1 MNIRNQVFAILLL
14 ACGLASAQIF
24 EPVAWSTSVR
34 TLEGGRLEL
43 VASAKIDAGWHV
55 YSQFIGSDGPIPTT
69 FMTPDSKDLVVQ
81 RPVREPKPITEFDKN
96 FGMELAYFSKKVDF
110 VIDAK
115 RKNQKAFTY
124 TAEVDFMVC
133 DDERCL
139 PPELVSLT
147 FKVPASNEPTPGL
160 AAKPAENSGSELGAG
175 SSSEPGDGAGSE
187 LQAGSS
193 PESAPLEPEAD
204 AASEPAK
211 PSPEVEKAE
220 AFSLWSLFGAG
231 MLGGFLALIMPC
243 IFPMIPLTVS
253 FFLKQSKSKAD
264 GIRKALL
271 YGLSINVIYVALGLL
286 VTVTFGSDALNAMA
300 TNPWFNLAFFV
311 LFVVFALSF
320 FGLFEITL
328 PSSWVNKADDQ
339 SQRSGI
345 LGIFFMAFT
354 LALVSFSCTGPLIGQ
369 LLVATAVSGELL
381 GPAVG
386 MFGFSFALSLPFI
399 LFAAFPGWLKGLP
412 KSGGWLNTVKV
423 TLGFLELAFALKF
436 LSTADM
442 VWQKHWV
449 ERELFLALWVGIAFA
464 ASLYLFGMFRLPH
477 DDEPKGGIG
486 VGRMMTGLLFSVVGF
501 YLLPGIW
508 GAPVKLVAGFPP
520 PAFYAESPLG
530 LGSGSATAAAVKLS
544 EDAHC
549 PLNLPCF
556 NDLEEARVYALQAGK
571 PLLLDFT
578 GWGCVNCRKM
588 EEEVWS
594 RPEVRKRLAE
604 DVVLVSLYVDER
616 TPLDE
621 GEVRQSE
628 TSGKTIK
635 TIGQKW
641 GDLQAQYFNANAQ
654 PYYVLMD
661 PKVQAPTAINGHT
674 AYDSDARVFL
684 DWLNQG
690 LAQFTEGK

>member
-1 MNIRNQVFAILLL
+1 MLL
-14 ACGLASAQIF
+14 ACGLASAQIL
-24 EPVAWSTSVR
+24 EPVSWSTSVR

-81 RPVREPKPITEFDKN
+81 RPVREPKAITEFDKN

-115 RKNQKAFTY
+115 RKNEMAFTY

-133 DDERCL
+133 DDARCL

-147 FKVPASNEPTPGL
+147 FKVPASSEPTQGL
-160 AAKPAENSGSELGAG
+160 TATPAENTDPELGA
-175 SSSEPGDGAGSE
+175 S
-187 LQAGSS
+187 SS
-193 PESAPLEPEAD
+193 PESAPLEPESGD
-204 AASEPAK
+204 ASLSAK
-211 PSPEVEKAE
+211 PSPDVEKAE

-231 MLGGFLALIMPC
+231 MLGGFFALIMPC

-264 GIRKALL
+264 GLRKALL

-286 VTVTFGSDALNAMA
+286 VAITFGADALNAMA
-300 TNPWFNLAFFV
+300 TSPFFNLAFFV

-442 VWQKHWV
+442 VWQKHWL

-464 ASLYLFGMFRLPH
+464 ASFYLFGMFRLPH

-520 PAFYAESPLG
+520 PAFYAENPNG
-530 LGSGSATAAAVKLS
+530 FGSGSAPLGEQKVS

-616 TPLDE
+616 TPLGE

-641 GDLQAQYFNANAQ
+641 ADLQAQYFNANAQ

-661 PKVQAPTAINGHT
+661 PKVKAPAAINGHA

-684 DWLNQG
+684 DWLDQG
-690 LAQFTEGK
+690 LAQFNEGK

>member
-1 MNIRNQVFAILLL
+1 MNRFFLAAFAVLLPL
-14 ACGLASAQIF
+14 GTAVAQILQ
-24 EPVAWSTSVR
+24 PVSWTTSVR
-34 TLEGGRLEL
+34 SLDGGKLEL

-55 YSQFIGSDGPIPTT
+55 YSQFIGSDGPIPTA
-69 FMTPDSKDLVVQ
+69 FKLPESKDLKTEG
-81 RPVREPKPITEFDKN
+81 PVREPKPIKEFDKN
-96 FGMELAYFSKKVDF
+96 FGMELAYFAKKADF
-110 VIDAK
+110 VIAAQ
-115 RKNQKAFTY
+115 RISPKAFTY
-124 TAEVDFMVC
+124 TAEVEFMVC

-139 PPELVSLT
+139 PPDYVNLV
-147 FKVPASNEPTPGL
+147 FKVPAAPAAGATASPTDADASTGTDP
-160 AAKPAENSGSELGAG
+160 AAKTPTTEAPADEATPAEEPAAEAG
-175 SSSEPGDGAGSE
+175 DVPVN
-187 LQAGSS
+187 
-193 PESAPLEPEAD
+193 PETPAEAPEALN
-204 AASEPAK
+204 
-211 PSPEVEKAE
+211 
-220 AFSLWSLFGAG
+220 LWALFGAG
-231 MLGGFLALIMPC
+231 MLGGFFALIMPC

-264 GIRKALL
+264 GVRKALI

-286 VTVTFGSDALNAMA
+286 VTVVFGSDALNAMA
-300 TNPWFNLAFFV
+300 TNPWFNLAFFA
-311 LFVVFALSF
+311 LFVVFAISF
-320 FGLFEITL
+320 FGAFEITL

-339 SQRSGI
+339 SQRGGL

-381 GPAVG
+381 GPAMG
-386 MFGFSFALSLPFI
+386 MFGFSFALSLPFV

-442 VWQKHWV
+442 VWQQHWL
-449 ERELFLALWVGIAFA
+449 ERELFLALWVAIAFA
-464 ASLYLFGMFRLPH
+464 TALSLFGVFRMPH
-477 DDEPKGGIG
+477 DDEPKGGLG
-486 VGRMMTGLLFSVVGF
+486 VGRMLTGLLFLVAGF

-520 PAFYAESPLG
+520 PAFYAENPNG
-530 LGSGSATAAAVKLS
+530 MGSGSAPAADAKLS

-556 NDLEEARVYALQAGK
+556 NDLEEARAYALEAGK

-594 RPEVRKRLAE
+594 RPEVRSRLAE

-616 TPLDE
+616 TELPAA
-621 GEVRQSE
+621 EVRVSE
-628 TSGKTIK
+628 TTGKTIK
-635 TIGQKW
+635 TVGQKW

-661 PKVQAPTAINGHT
+661 PAVEAPNALNGHT
-674 AYDSDARVFL
+674 AYDPDPAVFL
-684 DWLNQG
+684 NWLDAG
-690 LAQFTEGK
+690 LKIYAGAK

>member
-1 MNIRNQVFAILLL
+1 MKTLFHAL
-14 ACGLASAQIF
+14 ALMLVSAAAATAQIF
-24 EPVAWSTSVR
+24 QPVSWTTSVR
-34 TLEGGRLEL
+34 NLDGGYVEL
-43 VASAKIDAGWHV
+43 VATAKIDAGWHV
-55 YSQFIGSDGPIPTT
+55 YSQFIEDGGPIPTT
-69 FMTPDSKDLVVQ
+69 FTLPASKELKIEG
-81 RPVREPKPITEFDKN
+81 PVREPKAIKEFDKN
-96 FGMELAYFSKKVDF
+96 FGMELAYFAKKADF
-110 VIDAK
+110 VIKAK
-115 RKNQKAFTY
+115 RVHHDALTY
-124 TAEVDFMVC
+124 SAEVEFMVC

-139 PPELVSLT
+139 PPDLVTLT
-147 FKVPASNEPTPGL
+147 FKIPSEAEPELIGEDKLRREEEARNAAHSASDEPAEVEPASSDTAVTAVEAPTEAP
-160 AAKPAENSGSELGAG
+160 AA
-175 SSSEPGDGAGSE
+175 
-187 LQAGSS
+187 
-193 PESAPLEPEAD
+193 PEAP
-204 AASEPAK
+204 EAK
-211 PSPEVEKAE
+211 E
-220 AFSLWSLFGAG
+220 AVNLWALFGAG
-231 MLGGFLALIMPC
+231 MLGGFFALIMPC

-264 GIRKALL
+264 GVRKALL
-271 YGLSINVIYVALGLL
+271 YGLSINVIYVVLGLL
-286 VTVTFGSDALNAMA
+286 VTVVFGSDALNAMA
-300 TNPWFNLAFFV
+300 TNPWFNLAFFA
-311 LFVVFALSF
+311 LFVVFAISF
-320 FGLFEITL
+320 FGAFEITL

-339 SQRSGI
+339 SQRGGL

-442 VWQKHWV
+442 VWQKHWL
-449 ERELFLALWVGIAFA
+449 ERELFLALWVAISFA
-464 ASLYLFGMFRLPH
+464 TALYLFGVFRMPH
-477 DDEPKGGIG
+477 DDEPKGGLG
-486 VGRMMTGLLFSVVGF
+486 VGRMLTGLLFLVTGF

-520 PAFYAESPLG
+520 PAFYAENPNG
-530 LGSGSATAAAVKLS
+530 FGSGSAPAADKLS
-544 EDAHC
+544 ADAHC

-556 NDLEEARVYALQAGK
+556 NDLEEARAYALQAGK

-594 RPEVRKRLAE
+594 RPEVRQRLAE

-616 TPLDE
+616 TKLPE
-621 GEVRQSE
+621 SEVGVSE
-628 TSGKTIK
+628 TTGKPIK

-661 PKVQAPTAINGHT
+661 PAVEAPTALNGHT
-674 AYDSDARVFL
+674 A
-684 DWLNQG
+684 
-690 LAQFTEGK
+690 

>member
-1 MNIRNQVFAILLL
+1 MNIRNQVFAVLLL
-14 ACGLASAQIF
+14 ACGLASAQIL
-24 EPVAWSTSVR
+24 EPVSWSTSVR

-81 RPVREPKPITEFDKN
+81 RPVREPKAITEFDKN

-115 RKNQKAFTY
+115 RKNEMAFTY

-133 DDERCL
+133 DDARCL

-147 FKVPASNEPTPGL
+147 FKVPASSEPTQGL
-160 AAKPAENSGSELGAG
+160 TATPAENTDPELGA
-175 SSSEPGDGAGSE
+175 S
-187 LQAGSS
+187 SS
-193 PESAPLEPEAD
+193 PESAPLEPEID
-204 AASEPAK
+204 AASLSAK
-211 PSPEVEKAE
+211 PSPDVEKAE

-231 MLGGFLALIMPC
+231 MLGGFFALIMPC

-264 GIRKALL
+264 GLRKALL

-286 VTVTFGSDALNAMA
+286 VAITFGADALNAMA
-300 TNPWFNLAFFV
+300 TSPFFNLAFFV

-399 LFAAFPGWLKGLP
+399 LCAAFPGWLKGLP

-442 VWQKHWV
+442 VWQKHWL

-464 ASLYLFGMFRLPH
+464 ASFYLFGMFRLPH

-486 VGRMMTGLLFSVVGF
+486 VGRMMTGLLFSVFGF

-520 PAFYAESPLG
+520 PAFYAENPNG
-530 LGSGSATAAAVKLS
+530 FGSGSAPSGDQKLS

-616 TPLDE
+616 TPLGE

-641 GDLQAQYFNANAQ
+641 ADLQAQYFNANAQ

-661 PKVQAPTAINGHT
+661 PKVKAPAAINGHA

-684 DWLNQG
+684 DWLDQG
-690 LAQFTEGK
+690 LAQFNEGK

>member
-1 MNIRNQVFAILLL
+1 MNIRNKVFAILLL
-14 ACGLASAQIF
+14 ACGLASAQIL
-24 EPVAWSTSVR
+24 EPVSWSTSVR

-81 RPVREPKPITEFDKN
+81 RPVREPKPIIEFDKN

-110 VIDAK
+110 LIDAK
-115 RKNQKAFTY
+115 RKNQSAFTY

-133 DDERCL
+133 DDARCL

-147 FKVPASNEPTPGL
+147 FKVPASSESTQGL
-160 AAKPAENSGSELGAG
+160 TATPAENSGSELGAG
-175 SSSEPGDGAGSE
+175 SS
-187 LQAGSS
+187 
-193 PESAPLEPEAD
+193 PESAPLEPEID
-204 AASEPAK
+204 AASEPVK

-271 YGLSINVIYVALGLL
+271 YGLSINVIYVVLGLL

-442 VWQKHWV
+442 VWQNHWV

-464 ASLYLFGMFRLPH
+464 ASFYLFGMFRLPH

-520 PAFYAESPLG
+520 PAFYAENPNG
-530 LGSGSATAAAVKLS
+530 LGSGSAPSGEQKLS
-544 EDAHC
+544 EEAHC

-616 TPLDE
+616 TPLAE

-674 AYDSDARVFL
+674 AYDSDARIFL
-684 DWLNQG
+684 DWLDQG

>member
-1 MNIRNQVFAILLL
+1 MNRFLL
-14 ACGLASAQIF
+14 AALALAFSSTMAVAQILQ
-24 EPVAWSTSVR
+24 PVTWSTSVR
-34 TLEGGRLEL
+34 TATDGTLEL

-55 YSQFIGSDGPIPTT
+55 YSQFIGSDGPIPTAFT
-69 FMTPDSKDLVVQ
+69 LPASKDLKTQ
-81 RPVREPKPITEFDKN
+81 GPVREPKPIKEFDKN
-96 FGMELAYFSKKVDF
+96 FGMELAYFAKKADF
-110 VIDAK
+110 VIAAK
-115 RKNQKAFTY
+115 RSNPKAFTY
-124 TAEVDFMVC
+124 TAEVEFMVC

-139 PPELVSLT
+139 PPDYVSLV
-147 FKVPASNEPTPGL
+147 FKVPA
-160 AAKPAENSGSELGAG
+160 AAATELVGEEMPSKPSELNEQQTQADEAP
-175 SSSEPGDGAGSE
+175 SASVDNLDGAKGGGEAPAVEEGQE
-187 LQAGSS
+187 LVGTPSQE
-193 PESAPLEPEAD
+193 PESAEA
-204 AASEPAK
+204 
-211 PSPEVEKAE
+211 VN
-220 AFSLWSLFGAG
+220 LWALFGAG
-231 MLGGFLALIMPC
+231 MLGGFFALIMPC

-264 GIRKALL
+264 GVRKAIL
-271 YGLSINVIYVALGLL
+271 YGVSINVIYVVLGLL
-286 VTVTFGSDALNAMA
+286 VTVVFGSDALNAMA
-300 TNPWFNLAFFV
+300 TNPWFNLAFFA
-311 LFVVFALSF
+311 LFVVFAISF
-320 FGLFEITL
+320 FGAFEITL

-339 SQRSGI
+339 SQRGGL

-386 MFGFSFALSLPFI
+386 MFGFSFALSLPFV

-442 VWQKHWV
+442 VWQKHWL
-449 ERELFLALWVGIAFA
+449 ERELFLALWVAIAFA
-464 ASLYLFGMFRLPH
+464 TALYLFGVFRMPH
-477 DDEPKGGIG
+477 DDEPKGGLG
-486 VGRMMTGLLFSVVGF
+486 VGRMLTGLLFLVTGF

-520 PAFYAESPLG
+520 PSFYAENPNG
-530 LGSGSATAAAVKLS
+530 LGSGSAASSEVKLS

-556 NDLEEARVYALQAGK
+556 NDLEEARAYALEAGK

-594 RPEVRKRLAE
+594 RPEVRQRLAE

-616 TPLDE
+616 SALPAD
-621 GEVRQSE
+621 EVRVSA
-628 TSGKTIK
+628 TTGKKIK
-635 TIGQKW
+635 TVGQKW

-661 PKVQAPTAINGHT
+661 PAVEVPAAINGHT
-674 AYDSDARVFL
+674 AYDPDPTIFLNWLDA
-684 DWLNQG
+684 G
-690 LAQFTEGK
+690 LKTFNAAK

>member
-14 ACGLASAQIF
+14 ACGLASAQIL

-43 VASAKIDAGWHV
+43 VASAKIEAGWHV

-81 RPVREPKPITEFDKN
+81 RPVREPKAIIEFDKN

-115 RKNQKAFTY
+115 RKNQSAFTY

-133 DDERCL
+133 DDARCL
-139 PPELVSLT
+139 PPEVVSLT
-147 FKVPASNEPTPGL
+147 FKVPASSEPNQGL
-160 AAKPAENSGSELGAG
+160 TAAPAENSDPELPAG
-175 SSSEPGDGAGSE
+175 SS
-187 LQAGSS
+187 Q
-193 PESAPLEPEAD
+193 ESAPLEPEIE

-264 GIRKALL
+264 GLRKALL
-271 YGLSINVIYVALGLL
+271 YGLSINVIYVVLGLL

-464 ASLYLFGMFRLPH
+464 ASFYLFGMFRLPH

-486 VGRMMTGLLFSVVGF
+486 VGRMMTGLLFSVIGF

-530 LGSGSATAAAVKLS
+530 MGTGSAPAAAVKLS
-544 EDAHC
+544 EEAHC

-616 TPLDE
+616 TPLEE
-621 GEVRQSE
+621 GEVRLSE

-684 DWLNQG
+684 DWLDQG

>member
-1 MNIRNQVFAILLL
+1 
-14 ACGLASAQIF
+14 
-24 EPVAWSTSVR
+24 
-34 TLEGGRLEL
+34 
-43 VASAKIDAGWHV
+43 
-55 YSQFIGSDGPIPTT
+55 
-69 FMTPDSKDLVVQ
+69 
-81 RPVREPKPITEFDKN
+81 
-96 FGMELAYFSKKVDF
+96 
-110 VIDAK
+110 
-115 RKNQKAFTY
+115 
-124 TAEVDFMVC
+124 
-133 DDERCL
+133 
-139 PPELVSLT
+139 
-147 FKVPASNEPTPGL
+147 
-160 AAKPAENSGSELGAG
+160 
-175 SSSEPGDGAGSE
+175 
-187 LQAGSS
+187 
-193 PESAPLEPEAD
+193 
-204 AASEPAK
+204 
-211 PSPEVEKAE
+211 
-220 AFSLWSLFGAG
+220 
-231 MLGGFLALIMPC
+231 MLGGFFALIMPC

-264 GIRKALL
+264 GFRKALL
-271 YGLSINVIYVALGLL
+271 YGLSINVIYVVLGLL
-286 VTVTFGSDALNAMA
+286 VTIIFGSEALNAMA
-300 TNPWFNLAFFV
+300 TNPWFNLAFFA
-311 LFVVFALSF
+311 LFVVFAISF
-320 FGLFEITL
+320 FGAFEITL

-339 SQRSGI
+339 SQRGGL

-464 ASLYLFGMFRLPH
+464 TALYLFGVFRMPH
-477 DDEPKGGIG
+477 DDEPKSRLG
-486 VGRMMTGLLFSVVGF
+486 VGRMLTGVVFLVTGF

-520 PAFYAESPLG
+520 PSFYSENPNG
-530 LGSGSATAAAVKLS
+530 FGSGSAPSGEKKLS

-556 NDLEEARVYALQAGK
+556 NDLEEARAYAVQVGK

-594 RPEVRKRLAE
+594 RPEVRQRLAE

-616 TPLDE
+616 TPLAE
-621 GEVRQSE
+621 SNQRVSE
-628 TSGKTIK
+628 TTGKKIM

-654 PYYVLMD
+654 PYYVLID
-661 PKVQAPTAINGHT
+661 PAVEAPTALNGHT
-674 AYDSDARVFL
+674 AYDPDPKVFL
-684 DWLNQG
+684 WWLDSG
-690 LAQFTEGK
+690 LRIFNDAK

>member
-14 ACGLASAQIF
+14 ACGLASAQIL
-24 EPVAWSTSVR
+24 EPVSWSTSVR

-81 RPVREPKPITEFDKN
+81 RPVREPKPIIEFDKN

-115 RKNQKAFTY
+115 RKNQSAFTY

-133 DDERCL
+133 DDARCL

-147 FKVPASNEPTPGL
+147 FKVPASSESTQGL
-160 AAKPAENSGSELGAG
+160 TAAQAENTDPELPAG
-175 SSSEPGDGAGSE
+175 ST
-187 LQAGSS
+187 
-193 PESAPLEPEAD
+193 PESAPLEPEIEAV
-204 AASEPAK
+204 SEPAK

-264 GIRKALL
+264 GLRKALL
-271 YGLSINVIYVALGLL
+271 YGLSINVIYVVLGLL

-464 ASLYLFGMFRLPH
+464 ASFYLFGMFRLPH

-486 VGRMMTGLLFSVVGF
+486 VGRMMTGVLFLVTGF

-530 LGSGSATAAAVKLS
+530 MGSGSAPADAVKLS
-544 EDAHC
+544 EEAHC

-556 NDLEEARVYALQAGK
+556 NDLEEARVYALQEGK

-616 TPLDE
+616 TPLAE
-621 GEVRQSE
+621 GEVRKSE

-674 AYDSDARVFL
+674 AYDSDARIFL
-684 DWLNQG
+684 DWLDQG

>member
-1 MNIRNQVFAILLL
+1 MIIMNIRNQVFAILLL
-14 ACGLASAQIF
+14 ACGLASAQIL
-24 EPVAWSTSVR
+24 EPVSWSTSVR

-81 RPVREPKPITEFDKN
+81 RPVREPKPIIEFDKN

-115 RKNQKAFTY
+115 RKSQSAFTY

-133 DDERCL
+133 DDARCL

-147 FKVPASNEPTPGL
+147 FKVPASSESTQGL
-160 AAKPAENSGSELGAG
+160 TATPAENTDPEL
-175 SSSEPGDGAGSE
+175 P
-187 LQAGSS
+187 AGSS
-193 PESAPLEPEAD
+193 PESAPLEPEMD
-204 AASEPAK
+204 AASEPVK

-464 ASLYLFGMFRLPH
+464 ASFYLFGMFRLPH

-520 PAFYAESPLG
+520 PAFYAENPNG
-530 LGSGSATAAAVKLS
+530 LGSGSAPSGDQKLS
-544 EDAHC
+544 KDAHC

-616 TPLDE
+616 TPLAE
-621 GEVRQSE
+621 GEVRQGE

-635 TIGQKW
+635 TIGQ
-641 GDLQAQYFNANAQ
+641 
-654 PYYVLMD
+654 
-661 PKVQAPTAINGHT
+661 
-674 AYDSDARVFL
+674 
-684 DWLNQG
+684 
-690 LAQFTEGK
+690 

>member
-1 MNIRNQVFAILLL
+1 MNRFLL
-14 ACGLASAQIF
+14 AALALAFSSTMAVAQILQ
-24 EPVAWSTSVR
+24 PVTWSTSVR
-34 TLEGGRLEL
+34 TATDGTLEL

-55 YSQFIGSDGPIPTT
+55 YSQFIGSDGPIPTAFT
-69 FMTPDSKDLVVQ
+69 LPASKDLKTQ
-81 RPVREPKPITEFDKN
+81 GPVREPKPIKEFDKN
-96 FGMELAYFSKKVDF
+96 FGMELAYFAKKADF
-110 VIDAK
+110 VIAAK
-115 RKNQKAFTY
+115 RSNPKVFNY
-124 TAEVDFMVC
+124 TAEVEFMVC

-139 PPELVSLT
+139 PPDYVSLV
-147 FKVPASNEPTPGL
+147 FKVPAAAATELVGEEMPSKPSELNEQQTQADEAPSASADNSDGAKDRGETPAVEEGQELVGTPGQ
-160 AAKPAENSGSELGAG
+160 E
-175 SSSEPGDGAGSE
+175 
-187 LQAGSS
+187 
-193 PESAPLEPEAD
+193 PESAEA
-204 AASEPAK
+204 
-211 PSPEVEKAE
+211 VN
-220 AFSLWSLFGAG
+220 LWALFGAG
-231 MLGGFLALIMPC
+231 MLGGFFALIMPC

-264 GIRKALL
+264 GVRKAIL
-271 YGLSINVIYVALGLL
+271 YGVSINVIYVVLGLL
-286 VTVTFGSDALNAMA
+286 VTVVFGSDALNAMA
-300 TNPWFNLAFFV
+300 TNPWFNLAFFA
-311 LFVVFALSF
+311 LFVVFAISF
-320 FGLFEITL
+320 FGAFEITL

-339 SQRSGI
+339 SQRGGL

-386 MFGFSFALSLPFI
+386 MFGFSFALSLPFV

-442 VWQKHWV
+442 VWQKHWL
-449 ERELFLALWVGIAFA
+449 ERELFLALWVAIAFA
-464 ASLYLFGMFRLPH
+464 TALYLFGVFRMPH
-477 DDEPKGGIG
+477 DDEPKGGLG
-486 VGRMMTGLLFSVVGF
+486 VGRMLTGLLFLVTGF

-520 PAFYAESPLG
+520 PSFYAENPNG
-530 LGSGSATAAAVKLS
+530 LGSGSAASREVKLS

-556 NDLEEARVYALQAGK
+556 NDLEEARAYALEAGK

-594 RPEVRKRLAE
+594 RPEVRQRLAE

-616 TPLDE
+616 SALPAD
-621 GEVRQSE
+621 EVRVSA
-628 TSGKTIK
+628 TTGKKIK
-635 TIGQKW
+635 TVGQKW

-661 PKVQAPTAINGHT
+661 PAVEAPAAINGHT
-674 AYDSDARVFL
+674 AYDPDPTIFLNWLDA
-684 DWLNQG
+684 G
-690 LAQFTEGK
+690 LKTFNAAK

>member
-1 MNIRNQVFAILLL
+1 MHMKRYFL
-14 ACGLASAQIF
+14 ALALMVAAVPAAWAQIF
-24 EPVAWSTSVR
+24 QPVTWSTSVR
-34 TLEGGRLEL
+34 SLPGAKLEL
-43 VASAKIDAGWHV
+43 VATAKIDAGWHV
-55 YSQFIGSDGPIPTT
+55 YSQFIGQDGPIPTA
-69 FMTPDSKDLVVQ
+69 FSLPASKDLSVEG
-81 RPVREPKPITEFDKN
+81 PVREPKPIKEFDKN
-96 FGMELAYFSKKVDF
+96 FGMELAYFAKKAEF
-110 VIDAK
+110 VIAAK
-115 RKNQKAFTY
+115 RINNSAFTY
-124 TAEVDFMVC
+124 TAEVEFMVC

-139 PPELVSLT
+139 PPDYVSLV
-147 FKVPASNEPTPGL
+147 FKVPAAAEPELVGESNPNDPKDAPATTHESTSQEPTAVEPQEPSGQPAGDQVPSEGQEPTPSEGQE
-160 AAKPAENSGSELGAG
+160 AKAVN
-175 SSSEPGDGAGSE
+175 
-187 LQAGSS
+187 
-193 PESAPLEPEAD
+193 
-204 AASEPAK
+204 
-211 PSPEVEKAE
+211 
-220 AFSLWSLFGAG
+220 LWALFGAG
-231 MLGGFLALIMPC
+231 MLGGFFALIMPC

-264 GIRKALL
+264 GVRKAIL
-271 YGLSINVIYVALGLL
+271 YGVSINVIYVVLGLL
-286 VTVTFGSDALNAMA
+286 VTVVFGSDALNAMA
-300 TNPWFNLAFFV
+300 TNPWFNLAFFA
-311 LFVVFALSF
+311 LFVVFAISF
-320 FGLFEITL
+320 FGAFEITL

-339 SQRSGI
+339 SQRGGL

-386 MFGFSFALSLPFI
+386 MFGFSFALSLPFV

-442 VWQKHWV
+442 VWQKHWL
-449 ERELFLALWVGIAFA
+449 ERELFLALWVAIAFA
-464 ASLYLFGMFRLPH
+464 TALYLFGVFRMPH
-477 DDEPKGGIG
+477 DDEPKGGLG
-486 VGRMMTGLLFSVVGF
+486 VGRMLTGLLFLVAGF

-520 PAFYAESPLG
+520 PAFYAENPNG
-530 LGSGSATAAAVKLS
+530 LGSGSAPSGEKKLAK
-544 EDAHC
+544 DAHC

-556 NDLEEARVYALQAGK
+556 NDLDEARAYALEAGK

-594 RPEVRKRLAE
+594 RPEVRQRLAE

-616 TPLDE
+616 TPLAERDQR
-621 GEVRQSE
+621 VSE
-628 TSGKTIK
+628 TTGKKIK

-661 PKVQAPTAINGHT
+661 PAVEAPAAINGHT
-674 AYDSDARVFL
+674 AYDPNPAVFL
-684 DWLNQG
+684 NWLDAG
-690 LAQFTEGK
+690 LKTFQAAK

>member
-1 MNIRNQVFAILLL
+1 MKTLFHAL
-14 ACGLASAQIF
+14 ALMLVSAAAATAQIF
-24 EPVAWSTSVR
+24 QPVSWTTSVR
-34 TLEGGRLEL
+34 NLDGGYVEL
-43 VASAKIDAGWHV
+43 VATAKIDAGWHV
-55 YSQFIGSDGPIPTT
+55 YSQFIEDGGPIPTT
-69 FMTPDSKDLVVQ
+69 FTLPASKELKIEG
-81 RPVREPKPITEFDKN
+81 PVREPKAIKEFDKN
-96 FGMELAYFSKKVDF
+96 FGMELAYFAKKADF
-110 VIDAK
+110 VIKAK
-115 RKNQKAFTY
+115 RVHHDALTY
-124 TAEVDFMVC
+124 SAEVEFMVC

-139 PPELVSLT
+139 PPDLVTLT
-147 FKVPASNEPTPGL
+147 FKIPSEAEPELIGEDKLRREEEARNAAHSASDEPAEVEPASSDTAVTAVEAPTEAP
-160 AAKPAENSGSELGAG
+160 AA
-175 SSSEPGDGAGSE
+175 
-187 LQAGSS
+187 
-193 PESAPLEPEAD
+193 PEAP
-204 AASEPAK
+204 EAK
-211 PSPEVEKAE
+211 E
-220 AFSLWSLFGAG
+220 AVNLWALFGAG
-231 MLGGFLALIMPC
+231 MLGGFFALIMPC

-264 GIRKALL
+264 GVRKALL
-271 YGLSINVIYVALGLL
+271 YGLSINVIYVVLGLL
-286 VTVTFGSDALNAMA
+286 VTVVFGSDALNAMA
-300 TNPWFNLAFFV
+300 TNPWFNLAFFA
-311 LFVVFALSF
+311 LFVVFAISF
-320 FGLFEITL
+320 FGAFEITL

-339 SQRSGI
+339 SQRGGL

-442 VWQKHWV
+442 VWQKHWL
-449 ERELFLALWVGIAFA
+449 ERELFLALWVAISFA
-464 ASLYLFGMFRLPH
+464 TALYLFGVFRMPH
-477 DDEPKGGIG
+477 DDEPKGGLG
-486 VGRMMTGLLFSVVGF
+486 VGRMLTGLLFLVTGF

-520 PAFYAESPLG
+520 PAFYAENPNG
-530 LGSGSATAAAVKLS
+530 FGSGSAPAADKLS
-544 EDAHC
+544 ADAHC

-556 NDLEEARVYALQAGK
+556 NDLEEARAYALQAGK

-594 RPEVRKRLAE
+594 RPEVRQRLAE

-616 TPLDE
+616 TKLPE
-621 GEVRQSE
+621 SEVGVSE
-628 TSGKTIK
+628 NTGKPIK

-661 PKVQAPTAINGHT
+661 PAVEAPTALNGHT
-674 AYDSDARVFL
+674 AYDPDPAIFLNWLDA
-684 DWLNQG
+684 G
-690 LAQFTEGK
+690 LKQFANRK

>member
-1 MNIRNQVFAILLL
+1 MNRFFLAAFAVLLPL
-14 ACGLASAQIF
+14 GTAVAQILQ
-24 EPVAWSTSVR
+24 PVSWTTSVR
-34 TLEGGRLEL
+34 SLDGGKLEL

-55 YSQFIGSDGPIPTT
+55 YSQFIGSDGPIPTA
-69 FMTPDSKDLVVQ
+69 FKLPESKDLKTEG
-81 RPVREPKPITEFDKN
+81 PVREPKPIKEFDKN
-96 FGMELAYFSKKVDF
+96 FGMELAYFAKKADF
-110 VIDAK
+110 VIAAQ
-115 RKNQKAFTY
+115 RISPKAFTY
-124 TAEVDFMVC
+124 TAEVEFMVC

-139 PPELVSLT
+139 PPDYVNLV
-147 FKVPASNEPTPGL
+147 FKVPAAPAAGATASPTDADASTGTDS
-160 AAKPAENSGSELGAG
+160 AAKMPTTEAPADEATPAEEPAAEAG
-175 SSSEPGDGAGSE
+175 DVPVN
-187 LQAGSS
+187 
-193 PESAPLEPEAD
+193 PETPAEAPEALN
-204 AASEPAK
+204 
-211 PSPEVEKAE
+211 
-220 AFSLWSLFGAG
+220 LWALFGAG
-231 MLGGFLALIMPC
+231 MLGGFFALIMPC

-264 GIRKALL
+264 GVRKALI

-286 VTVTFGSDALNAMA
+286 VTVVFGSDALNAMA
-300 TNPWFNLAFFV
+300 TNPWFNLAFFA
-311 LFVVFALSF
+311 LFVVFAISF
-320 FGLFEITL
+320 FGAFEITL

-339 SQRSGI
+339 SQRGGL

-381 GPAVG
+381 GPAMG
-386 MFGFSFALSLPFI
+386 MFGFSFALSLPFV

-442 VWQKHWV
+442 VWQQHWL
-449 ERELFLALWVGIAFA
+449 ERELFLALWVAIAFA
-464 ASLYLFGMFRLPH
+464 TALYLFGVFRMPH
-477 DDEPKGGIG
+477 DDEPKGGLG
-486 VGRMMTGLLFSVVGF
+486 VGRMLTGLLFLVAGF

-520 PAFYAESPLG
+520 PAFYAENPNG
-530 LGSGSATAAAVKLS
+530 MGSGSAPAADAKLS

-556 NDLEEARVYALQAGK
+556 NDLEEARAYALEAGK

-594 RPEVRKRLAE
+594 RPEVRRRLAE

-616 TPLDE
+616 TELPAA
-621 GEVRQSE
+621 EVRVSE
-628 TSGKTIK
+628 TTGKTIK

-661 PKVQAPTAINGHT
+661 PAVEAPNALNGHT
-674 AYDSDARVFL
+674 AYDPDPAVFL
-684 DWLNQG
+684 NWLDAG
-690 LAQFTEGK
+690 LKIYAGAK

>member
-14 ACGLASAQIF
+14 ACGLASAQIL

-81 RPVREPKPITEFDKN
+81 RPVREPKPIMEFDKN

-115 RKNQKAFTY
+115 RKNQLAFTY

-133 DDERCL
+133 DDARCL

-147 FKVPASNEPTPGL
+147 FKVPASSEPTQGL
-160 AAKPAENSGSELGAG
+160 TATPAENTDPELGSG
-175 SSSEPGDGAGSE
+175 LS
-187 LQAGSS
+187 Q
-193 PESAPLEPEAD
+193 ESAPLEPEID

-211 PSPEVEKAE
+211 PSPKVEKAE

-264 GIRKALL
+264 GLRKALL
-271 YGLSINVIYVALGLL
+271 YGLSINVIYVVLGLL

-442 VWQKHWV
+442 VWQKHWL

-464 ASLYLFGMFRLPH
+464 ASFYLFGMFRLPH

-486 VGRMMTGLLFSVVGF
+486 VGRMMTGLLFSVIGF

-530 LGSGSATAAAVKLS
+530 MGSGSAPAAAVKLS
-544 EDAHC
+544 EEAHC

-594 RPEVRKRLAE
+594 RPDVRKRLAE

-616 TPLDE
+616 TPLEE
-621 GEVRQSE
+621 GEVRLSE
-628 TSGKTIK
+628 TSGKKIK

-641 GDLQAQYFNANAQ
+641 ADLQAQYFNANAQ

-674 AYDSDARVFL
+674 AYDSDARIFL
-684 DWLNQG
+684 DWLDQG

>member
-14 ACGLASAQIF
+14 ACGLASAQIL
-24 EPVAWSTSVR
+24 EPVSWSTSVR

-81 RPVREPKPITEFDKN
+81 RPVREPKPIIEFDKN

-110 VIDAK
+110 VIEAK
-115 RKNQKAFTY
+115 RKNLTAFTY

-133 DDERCL
+133 DDARCL
-139 PPELVSLT
+139 PPELVSLI
-147 FKVPASNEPTPGL
+147 FKVPASSESTQGL
-160 AAKPAENSGSELGAG
+160 TATPAENTDPELGAG
-175 SSSEPGDGAGSE
+175 
-187 LQAGSS
+187 LV
-193 PESAPLEPEAD
+193 PESAPTEPEID
-204 AASEPAK
+204 AASEPVK

-264 GIRKALL
+264 GVRKALL
-271 YGLSINVIYVALGLL
+271 YGLSINVIYVVLGLL

-442 VWQKHWV
+442 VWQNHWV

-464 ASLYLFGMFRLPH
+464 ASFYLFGMFRLPH

-520 PAFYAESPLG
+520 PAFYAENPNG
-530 LGSGSATAAAVKLS
+530 LGSGSAPSGDQKLS

-616 TPLDE
+616 TPLAE

-674 AYDSDARVFL
+674 AYDSDARIFL
-684 DWLNQG
+684 DWLDQG

>member
-1 MNIRNQVFAILLL
+1 MAV
-14 ACGLASAQIF
+14 AQILQ
-24 EPVAWSTSVR
+24 PVTWSTSVR
-34 TLEGGRLEL
+34 TATDGTLEL

-55 YSQFIGSDGPIPTT
+55 YSQFIGSDGPIPTAFT
-69 FMTPDSKDLVVQ
+69 LPASKDLKTQ
-81 RPVREPKPITEFDKN
+81 GPVREPKPIKEFDKN
-96 FGMELAYFSKKVDF
+96 FGMELAYFAKKADF
-110 VIDAK
+110 VIAAK
-115 RKNQKAFTY
+115 RSNPKAFTY
-124 TAEVDFMVC
+124 TAEVEFMVC

-139 PPELVSLT
+139 PPDYVSLV
-147 FKVPASNEPTPGL
+147 FKVPAAAATELVGEEMPSKPSELNEQQTQADEAPSASADNSDGAKDRGETPAVEEGQELVGTPGQ
-160 AAKPAENSGSELGAG
+160 E
-175 SSSEPGDGAGSE
+175 
-187 LQAGSS
+187 
-193 PESAPLEPEAD
+193 PESAEA
-204 AASEPAK
+204 
-211 PSPEVEKAE
+211 VN
-220 AFSLWSLFGAG
+220 LWALFGAG
-231 MLGGFLALIMPC
+231 MLGGFFALIMPC

-264 GIRKALL
+264 GVRKAIL
-271 YGLSINVIYVALGLL
+271 YGVSINVIYVVLGLL
-286 VTVTFGSDALNAMA
+286 VTVVFGSDALNAMA
-300 TNPWFNLAFFV
+300 TNPWFNLAFFA
-311 LFVVFALSF
+311 LFVVFAISF
-320 FGLFEITL
+320 FGAFEITL

-339 SQRSGI
+339 SQRGGL

-386 MFGFSFALSLPFI
+386 MFGFSFALSLPFV

-442 VWQKHWV
+442 VWQKHWL
-449 ERELFLALWVGIAFA
+449 ERELFLALWVAIAFA
-464 ASLYLFGMFRLPH
+464 TALYLFGVFRMPH
-477 DDEPKGGIG
+477 DDEPKGGLG
-486 VGRMMTGLLFSVVGF
+486 VGRMLTGLLFLVTGF

-520 PAFYAESPLG
+520 PSFYAENPNG
-530 LGSGSATAAAVKLS
+530 LGSGSAASSEVKLS

-556 NDLEEARVYALQAGK
+556 NDLEEARAYALEAGK

-594 RPEVRKRLAE
+594 RPEVRQRLAE

-616 TPLDE
+616 SALPAD
-621 GEVRQSE
+621 EVRVSA
-628 TSGKTIK
+628 TTGKKIK
-635 TIGQKW
+635 TVGQKW

-661 PKVQAPTAINGHT
+661 PAVEAPAAINGHT
-674 AYDSDARVFL
+674 AYDPDPTIFLNWLDA
-684 DWLNQG
+684 G
-690 LAQFTEGK
+690 LKTFNAAK

>member
-1 MNIRNQVFAILLL
+1 MNIRNQVFAVLLL
-14 ACGLASAQIF
+14 ACGLASAQIL
-24 EPVAWSTSVR
+24 EPVSWSTSVR

-81 RPVREPKPITEFDKN
+81 RPVREPKAITEFDKN

-115 RKNQKAFTY
+115 RKNEMAFTY

-133 DDERCL
+133 DDARCL

-147 FKVPASNEPTPGL
+147 FKVPASSEPTQGL
-160 AAKPAENSGSELGAG
+160 TATPAENTDTELGA
-175 SSSEPGDGAGSE
+175 S
-187 LQAGSS
+187 SS
-193 PESAPLEPEAD
+193 PESAPLEPEID
-204 AASEPAK
+204 AASLSAK
-211 PSPEVEKAE
+211 PSPDVEKAE

-231 MLGGFLALIMPC
+231 MLGGFFALIMPC

-264 GIRKALL
+264 GLRKALL

-286 VTVTFGSDALNAMA
+286 VAITFGADALNAMA
-300 TNPWFNLAFFV
+300 TSPFFNLAFFV

-442 VWQKHWV
+442 VWQKHWL

-464 ASLYLFGMFRLPH
+464 ASFYLFGMFRLPH

-486 VGRMMTGLLFSVVGF
+486 VGRMMTGLLFSVFGF

-508 GAPVKLVAGFPP
+508 GAPVKLVSGFPP
-520 PAFYAESPLG
+520 PAFYAENPNG
-530 LGSGSATAAAVKLS
+530 FGSGSAPLGEQKVS

-616 TPLDE
+616 TPLGE

-641 GDLQAQYFNANAQ
+641 ADLQAQYFNANAQ
-654 PYYVLMD
+654 PYYVLID
-661 PKVQAPTAINGHT
+661 PKVKAPAAINGHA

-684 DWLNQG
+684 DWLDQG
-690 LAQFTEGK
+690 LAQFNEGK

>member
-1 MNIRNQVFAILLL
+1 MNRFFLAAFAVLLPL
-14 ACGLASAQIF
+14 GTAVAQILQ
-24 EPVAWSTSVR
+24 PVSWTTSVR
-34 TLEGGRLEL
+34 SLDGGKLEL

-55 YSQFIGSDGPIPTT
+55 YSQFIGSDGPIPTA
-69 FMTPDSKDLVVQ
+69 FKLPESKDLKTEG
-81 RPVREPKPITEFDKN
+81 PVREPKPIKEFDKN
-96 FGMELAYFSKKVDF
+96 FGMELAYFAKKADF
-110 VIDAK
+110 VIAAQ
-115 RKNQKAFTY
+115 RISPKAFTY
-124 TAEVDFMVC
+124 TAEVEFMVC

-139 PPELVSLT
+139 PPDYVNLV
-147 FKVPASNEPTPGL
+147 FKVPAAPAAGATASPTDADASTGTDP
-160 AAKPAENSGSELGAG
+160 AAETPTTEAPADEATTAEESAAEAGDVPVNPETPAEA
-175 SSSEPGDGAGSE
+175 
-187 LQAGSS
+187 
-193 PESAPLEPEAD
+193 PEALN
-204 AASEPAK
+204 
-211 PSPEVEKAE
+211 
-220 AFSLWSLFGAG
+220 LWALFGAG
-231 MLGGFLALIMPC
+231 MLGGFFALIMPC

-264 GIRKALL
+264 GVRKALI

-286 VTVTFGSDALNAMA
+286 VTVVFGSDALNAMA
-300 TNPWFNLAFFV
+300 TNPWFNLAFFA
-311 LFVVFALSF
+311 LFVVFAISF
-320 FGLFEITL
+320 FGAFEITL

-339 SQRSGI
+339 SQRGGL

-381 GPAVG
+381 GPAMG
-386 MFGFSFALSLPFI
+386 MFGFSFALSLPFV

-442 VWQKHWV
+442 VWQQHWL
-449 ERELFLALWVGIAFA
+449 ERELFLALWVAIAFA
-464 ASLYLFGMFRLPH
+464 TALYLFGVFRMPH
-477 DDEPKGGIG
+477 DDEPKGGLG
-486 VGRMMTGLLFSVVGF
+486 VGRMLTGLLFLVAGF

-520 PAFYAESPLG
+520 PAFYAENPNG
-530 LGSGSATAAAVKLS
+530 MGSGSAPAADAKLS

-556 NDLEEARVYALQAGK
+556 NDLEEARAYALEAGK

-594 RPEVRKRLAE
+594 RPEVRRRLAE

-616 TPLDE
+616 SKLPE
-621 GEVRQSE
+621 SEVRVSE
-628 TSGKTIK
+628 TTGKTIK
-635 TIGQKW
+635 TVGQKW

-661 PKVQAPTAINGHT
+661 PAVEAPNALNGHT
-674 AYDSDARVFL
+674 AYDPDPAVFL
-684 DWLNQG
+684 NWLDAG
-690 LAQFTEGK
+690 LKIYAGAK

>member
-1 MNIRNQVFAILLL
+1 MAV
-14 ACGLASAQIF
+14 AQILQ
-24 EPVAWSTSVR
+24 PVTWSTSVR
-34 TLEGGRLEL
+34 TATDGTLEL

-55 YSQFIGSDGPIPTT
+55 YSQFIGSDGPIPTAFT
-69 FMTPDSKDLVVQ
+69 LPASKDLKTQ
-81 RPVREPKPITEFDKN
+81 GPVREPKPIKEFDKN
-96 FGMELAYFSKKVDF
+96 FGMELAYFAKKADF
-110 VIDAK
+110 VIAAK
-115 RKNQKAFTY
+115 RSNPKAFMY
-124 TAEVDFMVC
+124 TAEVEFMVC

-139 PPELVSLT
+139 PPDYVSLVFKAPAAAATELVGEEM
-147 FKVPASNEPTPGL
+147 PR
-160 AAKPAENSGSELGAG
+160 KPAELNGQPTQADEAPSASVEG
-175 SSSEPGDGAGSE
+175 PDGANQEGEAPAAEEGQEQVGSPS
-187 LQAGSS
+187 QD
-193 PESAPLEPEAD
+193 PETAD
-204 AASEPAK
+204 A
-211 PSPEVEKAE
+211 VN
-220 AFSLWSLFGAG
+220 LWALFGAG
-231 MLGGFLALIMPC
+231 MLGGFFALIMPC

-264 GIRKALL
+264 GVRKAIL
-271 YGLSINVIYVALGLL
+271 YGLSINVIYVVLGLL
-286 VTVTFGSDALNAMA
+286 VTVVFGSDALNAMA
-300 TNPWFNLAFFV
+300 TNPWFNLAFFA
-311 LFVVFALSF
+311 LFVVFAISF
-320 FGLFEITL
+320 FGAFEITL

-339 SQRSGI
+339 SQRGGL

-386 MFGFSFALSLPFI
+386 MFGFSFALSLPFV

-442 VWQKHWV
+442 VWQKHWL
-449 ERELFLALWVGIAFA
+449 ERELFLALWVAIAFA
-464 ASLYLFGMFRLPH
+464 TALYLFGVFRMPH
-477 DDEPKGGIG
+477 DDEPKGGLG
-486 VGRMMTGLLFSVVGF
+486 VGRMLTGLLFLVTGF

-520 PAFYAESPLG
+520 PSFYAENPNG
-530 LGSGSATAAAVKLS
+530 LGSSSAASSETKLS

-556 NDLEEARVYALQAGK
+556 NDLEEARAYAIEAGK

-594 RPEVRKRLAE
+594 RPEVRQRLAE

-616 TPLDE
+616 SALPAD
-621 GEVRQSE
+621 EVRVSA
-628 TSGKTIK
+628 TTGKKIK
-635 TIGQKW
+635 MVGQKW

-661 PKVQAPTAINGHT
+661 PAVEAPAAINGHT
-674 AYDSDARVFL
+674 AYDPDPSIFLNWLDA
-684 DWLNQG
+684 G
-690 LAQFTEGK
+690 LKTFNAGK

>member
-1 MNIRNQVFAILLL
+1 MLL
-14 ACGLASAQIF
+14 ACGLASAQIL
-24 EPVAWSTSVR
+24 EPVSWSTSVR

-81 RPVREPKPITEFDKN
+81 RPVREPKAITEFDKN

-115 RKNQKAFTY
+115 RKNEMAFTY

-133 DDERCL
+133 DDARCL

-147 FKVPASNEPTPGL
+147 FKVPASSEPTQGL
-160 AAKPAENSGSELGAG
+160 TATPAENTDPELGA
-175 SSSEPGDGAGSE
+175 S
-187 LQAGSS
+187 SS
-193 PESAPLEPEAD
+193 PESAPLEPEID
-204 AASEPAK
+204 AASLSAK
-211 PSPEVEKAE
+211 PSPDVEKAE

-231 MLGGFLALIMPC
+231 MLGGFFALIMPC

-264 GIRKALL
+264 GLRKALL

-286 VTVTFGSDALNAMA
+286 VAITFGADALNAMA
-300 TNPWFNLAFFV
+300 TSPFFNLAFFV

-442 VWQKHWV
+442 VWQKHWL

-464 ASLYLFGMFRLPH
+464 ASFYLFGMFRLPH

-486 VGRMMTGLLFSVVGF
+486 VGRMMTGLLFSVFGF

-520 PAFYAESPLG
+520 PAFYAENPNG
-530 LGSGSATAAAVKLS
+530 FGSGSAPSGDQKLS

-616 TPLDE
+616 TPLVE

-641 GDLQAQYFNANAQ
+641 ADLQAQYFNANAQ

-661 PKVQAPTAINGHT
+661 PKVKAPAAINGHA

-684 DWLNQG
+684 DWLDQG
-690 LAQFTEGK
+690 LAQFNEGK

>member
-1 MNIRNQVFAILLL
+1 MLL
-14 ACGLASAQIF
+14 ACGLASAQIL
-24 EPVAWSTSVR
+24 EPVSWSTSVR

-81 RPVREPKPITEFDKN
+81 RPVREPKAITEFDKN

-115 RKNQKAFTY
+115 RKNEMAFTY

-133 DDERCL
+133 DDARCL

-147 FKVPASNEPTPGL
+147 FKVPASSEPTQGL
-160 AAKPAENSGSELGAG
+160 TATPAENTDPELGA
-175 SSSEPGDGAGSE
+175 S
-187 LQAGSS
+187 SS
-193 PESAPLEPEAD
+193 PESAPLEPESGD
-204 AASEPAK
+204 ASLSAK
-211 PSPEVEKAE
+211 PSPDVEKAE

-231 MLGGFLALIMPC
+231 MLGGFFALIMPC

-264 GIRKALL
+264 GLRKALL

-286 VTVTFGSDALNAMA
+286 VAITFGADALNAMA
-300 TNPWFNLAFFV
+300 TSPFFNLAFFV

-442 VWQKHWV
+442 VWQKHWL

-464 ASLYLFGMFRLPH
+464 ASFYLFGMFRLPH

-486 VGRMMTGLLFSVVGF
+486 VGRMMTGFLFSVFGF

-520 PAFYAESPLG
+520 PAFYAENPNG
-530 LGSGSATAAAVKLS
+530 FGSGSAPSGDQKLS

-616 TPLDE
+616 TPLGE

-641 GDLQAQYFNANAQ
+641 ADLQAQYFNANAQ

-661 PKVQAPTAINGHT
+661 PKVKAPAAINGHA

-684 DWLNQG
+684 DWLDQG
-690 LAQFTEGK
+690 LAQFNEGK

>member
-1 MNIRNQVFAILLL
+1 MNRLFYALAALLL
-14 ACGLASAQIF
+14 ASSAAFAQILQ
-24 EPVAWSTSVR
+24 PVTWSTSVR
-34 TLEGGRLEL
+34 NLDGGKLEL
-43 VASAKIDAGWHV
+43 VATAKIDAGWHV
-55 YSQFIGSDGPIPTT
+55 YSQFIGDDGPIPTAFT
-69 FMTPDSKDLVVQ
+69 LPASKDLKTEG
-81 RPVREPKPITEFDKN
+81 PVREPKPIKEFDKN
-96 FGMELAYFSKKVDF
+96 FGMELAYFAKKADF
-110 VIDAK
+110 VITA
-115 RKNQKAFTY
+115 RRISNAAFTY
-124 TAEVDFMVC
+124 TAEVEFMVC

-139 PPELVSLT
+139 PPDYVSLV
-147 FKVPASNEPTPGL
+147 FKVPAAAEPELIGESTLNAPKEAPATAQEPASQEPT
-160 AAKPAENSGSELGAG
+160 AVESQ
-175 SSSEPGDGAGSE
+175 EP
-187 LQAGSS
+187 SS
-193 PESAPLEPEAD
+193 PTADEP
-204 AASEPAK
+204 AASEGQEPTQA
-211 PSPEVEKAE
+211 EGQEAE
-220 AFSLWSLFGAG
+220 AVNLWALFGAG
-231 MLGGFLALIMPC
+231 MLGGFFALIMPC

-264 GIRKALL
+264 GVRKAIL
-271 YGLSINVIYVALGLL
+271 YGVSINVIYVVLGLL
-286 VTVTFGSDALNAMA
+286 VTVVFGSDALNAMA
-300 TNPWFNLAFFV
+300 TNPWFNLAFFA
-311 LFVVFALSF
+311 LFVVFAISF
-320 FGLFEITL
+320 FGAFEITL

-339 SQRSGI
+339 SQRGGL

-381 GPAVG
+381 GPAIG
-386 MFGFSFALSLPFI
+386 MFGFSFALSLPFV

-464 ASLYLFGMFRLPH
+464 TSLYLFGVFRMPH

-486 VGRMMTGLLFSVVGF
+486 VGRMLTGVLFLVTGF

-520 PAFYAESPLG
+520 PAFYAENPNG
-530 LGSGSATAAAVKLS
+530 FGSGSAPSGEKKLS

-556 NDLEEARVYALQAGK
+556 NDLEEARAYALKVKK

-594 RPEVRKRLAE
+594 RPEVRQRLAE

-616 TPLDE
+616 TPLAE
-621 GEVRQSE
+621 GEQRVSE
-628 TSGKTIK
+628 TTGKKIK

-661 PKVQAPTAINGHT
+661 PAVEAPNALNGHT
-674 AYDSDARVFL
+674 AYDPDPSVFL
-684 DWLNQG
+684 NWLDAG
-690 LAQFTEGK
+690 LQKFNGAK

>member
-1 MNIRNQVFAILLL
+1 MLL
-14 ACGLASAQIF
+14 ACGLASAQIL
-24 EPVAWSTSVR
+24 EPVSWSTSVR

-81 RPVREPKPITEFDKN
+81 RPVREPKAITEFDKN

-115 RKNQKAFTY
+115 RKNEMAFTY

-133 DDERCL
+133 DDARCL

-147 FKVPASNEPTPGL
+147 FKVPASSEPTQGL
-160 AAKPAENSGSELGAG
+160 TATPAENTDTELGA
-175 SSSEPGDGAGSE
+175 S
-187 LQAGSS
+187 SS
-193 PESAPLEPEAD
+193 PESAPLEPESGD
-204 AASEPAK
+204 ASLSAK
-211 PSPEVEKAE
+211 PSPDVEKAE

-231 MLGGFLALIMPC
+231 MLGGFFALIMPC

-264 GIRKALL
+264 GLRKALL

-286 VTVTFGSDALNAMA
+286 VAITFGADALNAMA
-300 TNPWFNLAFFV
+300 TSPFFNLAFFV

-442 VWQKHWV
+442 VWQKHWL

-464 ASLYLFGMFRLPH
+464 ASFYLFGMFRLPH

-486 VGRMMTGLLFSVVGF
+486 VGRMMTGLLFSVFGF

-520 PAFYAESPLG
+520 PAFYAENPNG
-530 LGSGSATAAAVKLS
+530 FGSGSAPSGDQKLS

-616 TPLDE
+616 TPLGE

-641 GDLQAQYFNANAQ
+641 ADLQAQYFNANAQ

-661 PKVQAPTAINGHT
+661 PKVKAPAAINGHA

-684 DWLNQG
+684 DWLDQG
-690 LAQFTEGK
+690 LAQFNEGK

>member
-1 MNIRNQVFAILLL
+1 
-14 ACGLASAQIF
+14 
-24 EPVAWSTSVR
+24 
-34 TLEGGRLEL
+34 
-43 VASAKIDAGWHV
+43 
-55 YSQFIGSDGPIPTT
+55 
-69 FMTPDSKDLVVQ
+69 
-81 RPVREPKPITEFDKN
+81 
-96 FGMELAYFSKKVDF
+96 
-110 VIDAK
+110 
-115 RKNQKAFTY
+115 
-124 TAEVDFMVC
+124 
-133 DDERCL
+133 
-139 PPELVSLT
+139 
-147 FKVPASNEPTPGL
+147 
-160 AAKPAENSGSELGAG
+160 
-175 SSSEPGDGAGSE
+175 
-187 LQAGSS
+187 
-193 PESAPLEPEAD
+193 
-204 AASEPAK
+204 
-211 PSPEVEKAE
+211 
-220 AFSLWSLFGAG
+220 
-231 MLGGFLALIMPC
+231 
-243 IFPMIPLTVS
+243 
-253 FFLKQSKSKAD
+253 
-264 GIRKALL
+264 
-271 YGLSINVIYVALGLL
+271 
-286 VTVTFGSDALNAMA
+286 
-300 TNPWFNLAFFV
+300 
-311 LFVVFALSF
+311 
-320 FGLFEITL
+320 
-328 PSSWVNKADDQ
+328 
-339 SQRSGI
+339 
-345 LGIFFMAFT
+345 MAFT

-442 VWQKHWV
+442 VWQNHWV

-464 ASLYLFGMFRLPH
+464 ASFYLFGMFRLPH

-520 PAFYAESPLG
+520 PAFYAENPNG
-530 LGSGSATAAAVKLS
+530 LGSGSAPSGDQKLS

-616 TPLDE
+616 TPLAE

-674 AYDSDARVFL
+674 AYDSDARIFL
-684 DWLNQG
+684 DWLDQG

>member
-1 MNIRNQVFAILLL
+1 MNRFFLAAFAVLLPL
-14 ACGLASAQIF
+14 GTAVAQILQ
-24 EPVAWSTSVR
+24 PVSWTTSVR
-34 TLEGGRLEL
+34 SLDGGKLEL

-55 YSQFIGSDGPIPTT
+55 YSQFIGSDGPIPTA
-69 FMTPDSKDLVVQ
+69 FKLPESKDLKTEG
-81 RPVREPKPITEFDKN
+81 PVREPKPIKEFDKN
-96 FGMELAYFSKKVDF
+96 FGMELAYFAKKADF
-110 VIDAK
+110 VIAAQ
-115 RKNQKAFTY
+115 RISPKAFTY
-124 TAEVDFMVC
+124 TAEVEFMVC

-139 PPELVSLT
+139 PPDYVNLV
-147 FKVPASNEPTPGL
+147 FKVPAAPAAGATASPTDADASTGTDP
-160 AAKPAENSGSELGAG
+160 AAKTPTTEAPADEATPAEEPAAEAG
-175 SSSEPGDGAGSE
+175 DVPVN
-187 LQAGSS
+187 
-193 PESAPLEPEAD
+193 PETPAEAPEALN
-204 AASEPAK
+204 
-211 PSPEVEKAE
+211 
-220 AFSLWSLFGAG
+220 LWALFGAG
-231 MLGGFLALIMPC
+231 MLGGFFALIMPC

-264 GIRKALL
+264 GVRKALI

-286 VTVTFGSDALNAMA
+286 VTVVFGSDALNAMA
-300 TNPWFNLAFFV
+300 TNPWFNLAFFA
-311 LFVVFALSF
+311 LFVVFAISF
-320 FGLFEITL
+320 FGAFEITL

-339 SQRSGI
+339 SQRGGL

-381 GPAVG
+381 GPAMG
-386 MFGFSFALSLPFI
+386 MFGFSFALSLPFV

-442 VWQKHWV
+442 VWQQHWL
-449 ERELFLALWVGIAFA
+449 ERELFLALWVAIAFA
-464 ASLYLFGMFRLPH
+464 TALYLFGVFRMPH
-477 DDEPKGGIG
+477 DDEPNGGLG
-486 VGRMMTGLLFSVVGF
+486 VGRMLTGLLFLVAGF
-501 YLLPGIW
+501 YLLPGSW

-520 PAFYAESPLG
+520 PAFYAENPNG
-530 LGSGSATAAAVKLS
+530 MGSGSAPAADAKLS

-556 NDLEEARVYALQAGK
+556 NDLEEARAYALEAGK

-594 RPEVRKRLAE
+594 RPEVRRRLAE

-616 TPLDE
+616 SKLPE
-621 GEVRQSE
+621 SEVRVSE
-628 TSGKTIK
+628 TTGKTIK
-635 TIGQKW
+635 TVGQKW

-661 PKVQAPTAINGHT
+661 PAVEAPNALNGHT
-674 AYDSDARVFL
+674 AYDPDPAVFL
-684 DWLNQG
+684 NWLDAG
-690 LAQFTEGK
+690 LKIYAGAK

>member
-14 ACGLASAQIF
+14 ACGLASAQIL
-24 EPVAWSTSVR
+24 EPVSWSTSVR

-81 RPVREPKPITEFDKN
+81 RPVREPKAITEFDKN

-115 RKNQKAFTY
+115 RKNEMAFTY

-133 DDERCL
+133 DDARCL

-147 FKVPASNEPTPGL
+147 FKVPASSEPTQGL
-160 AAKPAENSGSELGAG
+160 TATPAENTDPELGA
-175 SSSEPGDGAGSE
+175 S
-187 LQAGSS
+187 SS
-193 PESAPLEPEAD
+193 PESAPLEPEID
-204 AASEPAK
+204 AASLSAK
-211 PSPEVEKAE
+211 PSPDVEKAE

-231 MLGGFLALIMPC
+231 MLGGFFALIMPC

-264 GIRKALL
+264 GLRKALL

-286 VTVTFGSDALNAMA
+286 VAITFGADALNAMA
-300 TNPWFNLAFFV
+300 TSPFFNLAFFV

-442 VWQKHWV
+442 VWQKHWL

-464 ASLYLFGMFRLPH
+464 ASFYLFGMFRLPH

-486 VGRMMTGLLFSVVGF
+486 VGRMMTGLLFSVFGF

-520 PAFYAESPLG
+520 PAFYAENPNG
-530 LGSGSATAAAVKLS
+530 FGSGSAPSGDQKLS

-616 TPLDE
+616 TPLGE

-641 GDLQAQYFNANAQ
+641 ADLQAQYFNANAQ

-661 PKVQAPTAINGHT
+661 PKVKAPAAINGHA

-684 DWLNQG
+684 DWLDQG
-690 LAQFTEGK
+690 LAQFNEGK

>member
-1 MNIRNQVFAILLL
+1 MLL
-14 ACGLASAQIF
+14 ACGLASAQIL
-24 EPVAWSTSVR
+24 EPVSWSTSVR

-81 RPVREPKPITEFDKN
+81 RPVREPKAITEFDKN

-115 RKNQKAFTY
+115 RKNEMAFTY

-133 DDERCL
+133 DDARCL

-147 FKVPASNEPTPGL
+147 FKVPASSEPTQGL
-160 AAKPAENSGSELGAG
+160 TATPAENTDPELGA
-175 SSSEPGDGAGSE
+175 S
-187 LQAGSS
+187 SS
-193 PESAPLEPEAD
+193 PESAPLEPESGD
-204 AASEPAK
+204 ASLSAK
-211 PSPEVEKAE
+211 PSPDVEKAE

-231 MLGGFLALIMPC
+231 MLGGFFALIMPC

-264 GIRKALL
+264 GLRKALL

-286 VTVTFGSDALNAMA
+286 VAITFGADALNAMA
-300 TNPWFNLAFFV
+300 TSPFFNLAFFV

-442 VWQKHWV
+442 VWQKHWL

-464 ASLYLFGMFRLPH
+464 ASFYLFGMFRLPH

-486 VGRMMTGLLFSVVGF
+486 VGRMMTGLLFSVFGF

-520 PAFYAESPLG
+520 PAFYAENPNG
-530 LGSGSATAAAVKLS
+530 FGSGSAPSGDQKLS

-616 TPLDE
+616 TPLGE

-641 GDLQAQYFNANAQ
+641 ADLQAQYFNANAQ

-661 PKVQAPTAINGHT
+661 PKVKAPAAINGHA

-684 DWLNQG
+684 DWLDQG
-690 LAQFTEGK
+690 LAQFNEGK

>member
-1 MNIRNQVFAILLL
+1 MNRFFLAAFAVLLPL
-14 ACGLASAQIF
+14 GTAVAQILQ
-24 EPVAWSTSVR
+24 PVSWTTSVR
-34 TLEGGRLEL
+34 SLDGGKLEL

-55 YSQFIGSDGPIPTT
+55 YSQFIGSDGPIPTA
-69 FMTPDSKDLVVQ
+69 FKLPESKDLKTEG
-81 RPVREPKPITEFDKN
+81 PVREPKPIKEFDKN
-96 FGMELAYFSKKVDF
+96 FGMELAYFAKKADF
-110 VIDAK
+110 VIAAQ
-115 RKNQKAFTY
+115 RISPKAFTY
-124 TAEVDFMVC
+124 TAEVEFMVC

-139 PPELVSLT
+139 PPDYVNLV
-147 FKVPASNEPTPGL
+147 FKVPAAPAAGATASPTDPAASTGTDP
-160 AAKPAENSGSELGAG
+160 AAKTPTTEASADEATPAEEPAAEAG
-175 SSSEPGDGAGSE
+175 DVPVN
-187 LQAGSS
+187 
-193 PESAPLEPEAD
+193 PETPAEAPEALN
-204 AASEPAK
+204 
-211 PSPEVEKAE
+211 
-220 AFSLWSLFGAG
+220 LWALFGAG
-231 MLGGFLALIMPC
+231 MLGGFFALIMPC

-264 GIRKALL
+264 GVRKALI

-286 VTVTFGSDALNAMA
+286 VTVVFGSDALNAMA
-300 TNPWFNLAFFV
+300 TNPWFNLAFFA
-311 LFVVFALSF
+311 LFVVFAISF
-320 FGLFEITL
+320 FGAFEITL

-339 SQRSGI
+339 SQRGGL

-381 GPAVG
+381 GPAMG
-386 MFGFSFALSLPFI
+386 MFGFSFALSLPFV

-442 VWQKHWV
+442 VWQQHWL
-449 ERELFLALWVGIAFA
+449 ERELFLALWVAIAFA
-464 ASLYLFGMFRLPH
+464 TALYLFGVFRMPH
-477 DDEPKGGIG
+477 DDEPKGGLG
-486 VGRMMTGLLFSVVGF
+486 VGRMLTGLLFLVAGF

-520 PAFYAESPLG
+520 PAFYAENPNG
-530 LGSGSATAAAVKLS
+530 MGSGSAPAADAKLS

-556 NDLEEARVYALQAGK
+556 NDLEEARAYALEAGK

-594 RPEVRKRLAE
+594 RPEVRRRLAE

-616 TPLDE
+616 TELPAA
-621 GEVRQSE
+621 EVRVSE
-628 TSGKTIK
+628 TTGKTIK

-654 PYYVLMD
+654 PYYVLMN
-661 PKVQAPTAINGHT
+661 PAVEAPNALNGHT
-674 AYDSDARVFL
+674 AYDPDPAVFL
-684 DWLNQG
+684 NWLDAG
-690 LAQFTEGK
+690 LKIYAGAK

>member
-1 MNIRNQVFAILLL
+1 MNRFFLAAFAVLLPL
-14 ACGLASAQIF
+14 GTAVAQILQ
-24 EPVAWSTSVR
+24 PVSWTTSVR
-34 TLEGGRLEL
+34 SLDGGKLEL

-55 YSQFIGSDGPIPTT
+55 YSQFIGSDGPIPTA
-69 FMTPDSKDLVVQ
+69 FKLPESKDLKTEG
-81 RPVREPKPITEFDKN
+81 PVREPKPIKEFDKN
-96 FGMELAYFSKKVDF
+96 FGMELAYFAKKADF
-110 VIDAK
+110 VIAAQ
-115 RKNQKAFTY
+115 RISPKAFTY
-124 TAEVDFMVC
+124 TAEVEFMVC

-139 PPELVSLT
+139 PPDYVNLV
-147 FKVPASNEPTPGL
+147 FKVPAAPAAGATASPTDADASTGTDP
-160 AAKPAENSGSELGAG
+160 AAKTPTTEAPADEATPAEEPAAEAG
-175 SSSEPGDGAGSE
+175 DVPVN
-187 LQAGSS
+187 
-193 PESAPLEPEAD
+193 PETPAEAPEALN
-204 AASEPAK
+204 
-211 PSPEVEKAE
+211 
-220 AFSLWSLFGAG
+220 LWALFGAG
-231 MLGGFLALIMPC
+231 MLGGFFALIMPC

-264 GIRKALL
+264 GVRKALI

-286 VTVTFGSDALNAMA
+286 VTVVFGSDALNAMA
-300 TNPWFNLAFFV
+300 TNPWFNLAFFA
-311 LFVVFALSF
+311 LFVVFAISF
-320 FGLFEITL
+320 FGAFEITL

-339 SQRSGI
+339 SQRGGL

-381 GPAVG
+381 GPAMG
-386 MFGFSFALSLPFI
+386 MFGFSFALSLPFV

-442 VWQKHWV
+442 VWQQHWL
-449 ERELFLALWVGIAFA
+449 ERELFLALWVAIAFA
-464 ASLYLFGMFRLPH
+464 TALYLFGVFRMPH
-477 DDEPKGGIG
+477 DDEPKGGLG
-486 VGRMMTGLLFSVVGF
+486 VGRMLTGLLFLVAGF

-520 PAFYAESPLG
+520 PAFYAENPNG
-530 LGSGSATAAAVKLS
+530 MGSGSAPAADAKLS

-556 NDLEEARVYALQAGK
+556 NDLEEARAYALEAGK

-594 RPEVRKRLAE
+594 RPEVRRRLAE

-616 TPLDE
+616 SKLPE
-621 GEVRQSE
+621 SEVRVSE
-628 TSGKTIK
+628 TTGKTIK
-635 TIGQKW
+635 TVGQKW
-641 GDLQAQYFNANAQ
+641 GDLQAQHFNANAQ

-661 PKVQAPTAINGHT
+661 PAVEAPNALNGHT
-674 AYDSDARVFL
+674 AYDPDPAVFL
-684 DWLNQG
+684 NWLDAG
-690 LAQFTEGK
+690 LKIYAGAK

>member
-1 MNIRNQVFAILLL
+1 MNIRNQVFAVLLL
-14 ACGLASAQIF
+14 ACGLASAQIL
-24 EPVAWSTSVR
+24 EPVSWSTSVR

-81 RPVREPKPITEFDKN
+81 RPVREPKAITEFDKN

-115 RKNQKAFTY
+115 RKNEMAFTY

-133 DDERCL
+133 DDARCL

-147 FKVPASNEPTPGL
+147 FKVPASSEPTQGL
-160 AAKPAENSGSELGAG
+160 TATPAENTDPELGA
-175 SSSEPGDGAGSE
+175 S
-187 LQAGSS
+187 SS
-193 PESAPLEPEAD
+193 PESAPLEPEID
-204 AASEPAK
+204 AASLSAK
-211 PSPEVEKAE
+211 PSPDVEKAE

-231 MLGGFLALIMPC
+231 MLGGFFALIMPC

-264 GIRKALL
+264 GLRKALL

-286 VTVTFGSDALNAMA
+286 VAITFGADALNAMA
-300 TNPWFNLAFFV
+300 TSPFFNLAFFV

-442 VWQKHWV
+442 VWQKHWL

-464 ASLYLFGMFRLPH
+464 ASFYLFGMFRLPH

-486 VGRMMTGLLFSVVGF
+486 VGRMMTGLLFSVFGF

-520 PAFYAESPLG
+520 PAFYAENPNG
-530 LGSGSATAAAVKLS
+530 FGSGSAPSGEQKVS

-616 TPLDE
+616 TPLGE

-641 GDLQAQYFNANAQ
+641 ADLQAQYFNANAQ

-661 PKVQAPTAINGHT
+661 PKVKAPAAINGHA

-684 DWLNQG
+684 DWLDQG
-690 LAQFTEGK
+690 LAQFNEGK